1 MSGDRKGPP
10 VRNRYVHVLFGVI
23 AVIVLVF
30 VLTRETP
37 PRTDSP
43 SAPAPAAVDTGG
55 ATTTPIGSDAPT
67 PTDATSTSA
76 ARPEEVTTT
85 TPPPQESEE
94 RMTDASAY
102 LEALAGFKLTLQGMV
117 VEISAANTDWDNRE
131 VTGVRFNDVEA
142 TIVDVAQRVGI
153 FERVVRDQEVPD
165 VLRDR
170 HHGVGGPLRNAER
183 LSELAPQVLDG
194 LRLPPPD
201 DGSVRRAALAEFIDA
216 VDVFNSSVDDL
227 LLYVEE
233 NASDLGLMI
242 RASTTVATTSPGA
255 EIVEEATAPT
265 DTPVAGSLSAEA
277 IAYAAGLT
285 RFKVMVGEL
294 IETSNDAN
302 LAWDSKEA
310 GVTYR
315 ITETALTEV
324 LNRFVAL
331 RDAVGGQQVPG
342 SLETR
347 GAVVIESAS
356 GLVPPAEAML
366 EGLRLPAPEDGSA
379 RRAALADLKA
389 AANDFISTVDELA
402 SYIEE
407 NVESLGLMAGG

>member
-366 EGLRLPAPEDGSA
+366 GGLRLPAPEDGSA